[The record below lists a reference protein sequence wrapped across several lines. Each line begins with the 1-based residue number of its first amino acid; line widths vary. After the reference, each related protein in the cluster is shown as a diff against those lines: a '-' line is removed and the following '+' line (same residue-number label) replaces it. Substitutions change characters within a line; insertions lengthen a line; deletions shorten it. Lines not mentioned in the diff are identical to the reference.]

1 MNRRDLL
8 KGLAT
13 VPALS
18 MFGSALT
25 DDKPKKR
32 GRSGRTGP
40 AGILRIVLNGPFA
53 SAPGTEAT
61 R

>member
-25 DDKPKKR
+25 DDKRRKKKKKKKR
-32 GRSGRTGP
+32 AAP
-40 AGILRIVLNGPFA
+40 AALDLPE
-53 SAPGTEAT
+53 S
-61 R
+61 